1 MQWPALRSKF
11 QEALHRVVCN
21 IKSRNLIRNFDT
33 GLELPFIFCS
43 SSTIFV
49 RTLAMNHV
57 RLIVPVSD
65 WPVLLRVTRPMVLYG
80 ETLECFYYHRDRC
93 RSRKWFYFSW
103 NSLRKFKK
111 VTRNGPYYTV
121 KRTILRWYYTVKR
134 TILHGWNLFRSGVA
148 HKFQLKVA

>member
-1 MQWPALRSKF
+1 MQWPALRNKF

-33 GLELPFIFCS
+33 GLEMPLIFCS

-57 RLIVPVSD
+57 QLIVPVSD

-80 ETLECFYYHRDRC
+80 ETLGCFYFHRDRC
-93 RSRKWFYFSW
+93 RSRKWFYFSR
-103 NSLRKFKK
+103 NSLQKFKK

-121 KRTILRWYYTVKR
+121 RRL
-134 TILHGWNLFRSGVA
+134 
-148 HKFQLKVA
+148 LKLVSQSLWCCT